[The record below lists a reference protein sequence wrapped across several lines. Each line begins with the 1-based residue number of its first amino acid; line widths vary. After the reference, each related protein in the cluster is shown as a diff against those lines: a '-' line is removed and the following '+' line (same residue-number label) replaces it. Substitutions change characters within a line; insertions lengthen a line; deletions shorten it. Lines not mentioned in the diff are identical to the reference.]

1 MRKIILGLLVAITV
15 TLASCKCAAEK
26 GAVANV
32 QKTHDRVSV
41 KFLKYVDADPA
52 LSAADKKDW
61 HDLVESD
68 QRNIDALRKSLG
80 D

>member
-1 MRKIILGLLVAITV
+1 MRKFAFGVVLLLVV
-15 TLASCKCAAEK
+15 LVASCKCAAEK